1 MTVRRIVAWVAGTLL
16 ALPVCAHAQAAT
28 QQAGSIEISP
38 FVSFG
43 WGNGAGTG
51 AAVRW
56 PIAERFAL
64 LGDVEFR
71 HTDGNLLTFENEGL
85 HATLNLVF
93 DLPSAGRFTPY
104 VLGGGGLEHYSLRPD
119 PALAAFVPRTGRS
132 FVTNAGG
139 GVRMA
144 INDRWGIRAE
154 LRWTD
159 GWAGGAPQSLQIYY
173 GATIGVGGGR

>member
-1 MTVRRIVAWVAGTLL
+1 MTFRRTVSWVAGALL
-16 ALPVCAHAQAAT
+16 ALPVHAHAQSASA
-28 QQAGSIEISP
+28 QVGAIEIQP
-38 FVSFG
+38 FVSTG
-43 WGNGAGTG
+43 WGSGAGTG

-56 PIAERFAL
+56 AFAEKFAL

-71 HTDGNLLTFENEGL
+71 HNDGNLLTVETDAL
-85 HATLNLVF
+85 YATLNLVF

-104 VLGGGGLEHYSLRPD
+104 VLGGGGIEHYSLRLD
-119 PALAAFVPRTGRS
+119 SAPAELAPRTGRS

-144 INDRWGIRAE
+144 INPRWGIRAE

-159 GWAGGAPQSLQIYY
+159 GWADGAPQNLHVYY
-173 GATIGVGGGR
+173 GATIGLGGGR